1 MDEHAKENLT
11 HHTSIKTRTRRWKCD
26 EILGNTE
33 SYLTLM
39 KLDFFH
45 MDSRIIKVTD
55 LD

>member
-11 HHTSIKTRTRRWKCD
+11 HCTSIKTRTKRLKCD
-26 EILGNTE
+26 EILGNKE
-33 SYLTLM
+33 SYLMLM
-39 KLDFFH
+39 KLDLFD